1 MLYVERRQKILEML
15 TQTGSVKVA
24 ELVDIFNVDAT
35 TIRRD
40 LKELAKDY
48 DIHVIYGGAYYK
60 KEKASGVIEID
71 PLEKRMVNL
80 EKKKMIAKKAAA
92 LIDNGDTIVLN
103 NGVIAELILED
114 LGDLESINLITQSL
128 TIAAKATT
136 KPFINLYMPGGKY
149 RPLSGMFYGDLAE
162 DTIRQLSANKIF
174 FGILCVSINNGITHP
189 FIEEIS
195 VLRSLLD
202 ISQQKYL
209 IADSSKFGKVS
220 LGRVVELEA
229 FDALIVDDEFPDMYR
244 EFAELNDIEII

>member
-1 MLYVERRQKILEML
+1 M
-15 TQTGSVKVA
+15 
-24 ELVDIFNVDAT
+24 
-35 TIRRD
+35 
-40 LKELAKDY
+40 
-48 DIHVIYGGAYYK
+48 
-60 KEKASGVIEID
+60 IEID

-103 NGVIAELILED
+103 NGVTAELILED

-195 VLRSLLD
+195 VLRSLL
-202 ISQQKYL
+202 IS
-209 IADSSKFGKVS
+209 VS
-220 LGRVVELEA
+220 RNTSLQILQNLVKSL
-229 FDALIVDDEFPDMYR
+229 
-244 EFAELNDIEII
+244 